1 MNELESSGSARSSF
15 TGGVS
20 NFPLEILEDR
30 QFERGFLVAAV
41 PHLCAM
47 LLAREGDP
55 DALHIPTPRNHAEAV
70 AGPYAPYWIAAEEA
84 EIASYRSTGTYVNV
98 VCGMWLYKL
107 KLFVG
112 SRIEN
117 DVRLLDH
124 ATGKLVAPKEPDPL
138 GPSPSDEEEARFE
151 KLQLAANRWAAQDDA
166 TVLAITDLLPLSK
179 QQHFEQKVMAKGLFD
194 AIIKRYSTP
203 TTESLRRLVLPFLFP
218 DLPSFHRVPGVSHV
232 TPQSSPPQRPV
243 PVVSGGA
250 GGAAVEGEGTRA
262 AGAGGAGFGGAWSV
276 SAEPGGDPAGGT
288 GGTEGVVGR
297 GSGSGGAGARGMGT
311 AMSTP
316 CTVYFVTRVQCL
328 DRGGA
333 TTTAGESRG
342 GEEPLEQVQP
352 LQKRVKEESCSQQAR
367 VEQESWPQQQTPEEA
382 ERLRRRNLPD
392 RAPARFVRGPLPSPH
407 VPPVESLSSSP
418 WTCHSPRSRAVSPE
432 PRRSRYRVDDPFY
445 LVLRSRVPPPLVLPQ
460 PLES

>member
-1 MNELESSGSARSSF
+1 
-15 TGGVS
+15 
-20 NFPLEILEDR
+20 
-30 QFERGFLVAAV
+30 
-41 PHLCAM
+41 
-47 LLAREGDP
+47 
-55 DALHIPTPRNHAEAV
+55 
-70 AGPYAPYWIAAEEA
+70 
-84 EIASYRSTGTYVNV
+84 
-98 VCGMWLYKL
+98 
-107 KLFVG
+107 
-112 SRIEN
+112 
-117 DVRLLDH
+117 
-124 ATGKLVAPKEPDPL
+124 PDPL

-218 DLPSFHRVPGVSHV
+218 DLPSFHRVPGLVLHLRSLDAQLRSAAPHDALLAAKPLPPPPSSRWMTLYLLSTRLLDRFATAHDHFLTCFFPIVVDDFSRFTTEFPFLLVPVPVSFVVSPWTHPAGISTTRSPTNSSVPRTPLSTSQSVTTGVVPTEVLRPFPPTVPHPGATPSRPGSPPPPPPPSRPAQTGVSHV

-262 AGAGGAGFGGAWSV
+262 AGAGGAGF
-276 SAEPGGDPAGGT
+276 GGT

-328 DRGGA
+328 DRL
-333 TTTAGESRG
+333 ER
-342 GEEPLEQVQP
+342 EEREHFE
-352 LQKRVKEESCSQQAR
+352 RARQQ
-367 VEQESWPQQQTPEEA
+367 
-382 ERLRRRNLPD
+382 
-392 RAPARFVRGPLPSPH
+392 
-407 VPPVESLSSSP
+407 
-418 WTCHSPRSRAVSPE
+418 
-432 PRRSRYRVDDPFY
+432 
-445 LVLRSRVPPPLVLPQ
+445 
-460 PLES
+460 